1 MPSRYLVSSESA
13 VNTSDHLGRHLV
25 HRDKPREIPTWEAE
39 IVKGNI
45 YISQLKFGA
54 RHAVILAEE
63 VPQVLYWLP
72 LNLNKLLVII

>member
-1 MPSRYLVSSESA
+1 MQAKPYLVSSESA
-13 VNTSDHLGRHLV
+13 VTTSDHLGRHLV
-25 HRDKPREIPTWEAE
+25 HRDKLREIPTWEAE

-63 VPQVLYWLP
+63 VPQVLY
-72 LNLNKLLVII
+72 